1 MSRTQPDFISPPPA
15 GQTGLVNFAASIQR
29 DFQALFQDAHVHG
42 VRTTA
47 PASNEG
53 KPGDVI
59 PVELSDG
66 TAWLYVKFTTLGWLS
81 VQLS

>member
-1 MSRTQPDFISPPPA
+1 MSKSQPEFVSPQAPGPA
-15 GQTGLVNFAASIQR
+15 GASNFAAAVQR
-29 DFQALFQDAHVHG
+29 NFQALFQDAHTHG
-42 VRTTA
+42 VRITA